1 MKYVITADQK
11 FYFDKHHSIEFE
23 NLLSDKELAIL
34 KKAPLSLRD
43 SIRTNPEVK
52 KIVLSSRFVQ
62 IAKELTCAKTLRFG
76 FDQLYTLPMKGEG
89 LKTLQEMSA
98 ISPLACGFTICLEG
112 ESERQTSPNNAPF
125 VEPFAQKPGNVVFF
139 KPDARWD
146 LSSFVERQKQKFL
159 LVAFAELV
167 SLYVYQEQD
176 PFTHTLKQ
184 LGYVFGDRLC
194 EKWHP
199 RLI

>member
-23 NLLSDKELAIL
+23 NLLSEKELAIL
-34 KKAPLSLRD
+34 KRASLSLRD
-43 SIRTNPEVK
+43 SMRTNPEVK
-52 KIVLSSRFVQ
+52 KIILSSRFVQ
-62 IAKELTCAKTLRFG
+62 IAKELTCTKNLRFG

-89 LKTLQEMSA
+89 QKTLQEMST
-98 ISPLACGFTICLEG
+98 IQPLACAFTICLEG
-112 ESERQTSPNNAPF
+112 ESEQQAEPNKAGCF
-125 VEPFAQKPGNVVFF
+125 EPFAQKPGNVVFF
-139 KPDARWD
+139 KPNAPWD
-146 LSSFVERQKQKFL
+146 LNSFVERQKQKFL
-159 LVAFAELV
+159 LVAFSELV

-199 RLI
+199 RL